1 MEQIDIVLSTV
12 RTFLTQLGQFLPNLL
27 AAVIILVLGWL
38 IAKLFRFA
46 VVKSLKL
53 VNFGALTEKAGMDT
67 FLKRGGIRKTTIDI
81 LALLVYW
88 LMILVTLLV
97 AFNTLGL
104 TVVSDLV
111 SRITQFIPS
120 VIVAVLILTIGMYF
134 ARFVSES
141 VIAYGK
147 NVGLGDA
154 ELMGRLARYAIMVFV
169 VIIALGEMNI
179 GAAILYPAFLIL
191 FGGIVLALALAFGLG
206 GQKWAAG
213 QLDSFFGKKAAGKRR

>member
-38 IAKLFRFA
+38 IAKLFRFT

-53 VNFGALTEKAGMDT
+53 VNFGTLTEKAGMDT

-104 TVVSDLV
+104 TVVSGLV

-213 QLDSFFGKKAAGKRR
+213 QLEGFFGKKTAGKRR

>member
-12 RTFLTQLGQFLPNLL
+12 KTFLAQLGQFLPNLL

-38 IAKLFRFA
+38 IAKLLHFT
-46 VVKSLKL
+46 VVRGLKL
-53 VNFGALTEKAGMDT
+53 VNFGVLTEKAGMDK

-88 LMILVTLLV
+88 LMILITLLI

-111 SRITQFIPS
+111 SRITQFIPN
-120 VIVAVLILTIGMYF
+120 VIVAILILTIGLYF
-134 ARFVSES
+134 ALFVSES

-147 NVGLGDA
+147 NVGLEDA
-154 ELMGRLARYAIMVFV
+154 ELLGRLARYSIMVFV

-213 QLDSFFGKKAAGKRR
+213 QLDRFFGKKTAGRRR

>member
-12 RTFLTQLGQFLPNLL
+12 KTFLTQLGQFLPNLL

-213 QLDSFFGKKAAGKRR
+213 QLESFFGKKTAGRRR